1 MGPVLWKKTFYLHKA
16 IKNCKFLKNLT
27 KKMIQMIKKNNIK
40 DLQPV
45 KMTKC
50 KKNKRIYKHI

>member
-40 DLQPV
+40 AGKAVGFINQ
-45 KMTKC
+45 
-50 KKNKRIYKHI
+50 NISNN